1 MKQDNELLSTEYCNL
16 LHEWNMAYADYAKS
30 IGFSYTSLSVMGMIH
45 CMPNCTQ
52 KEIADNCFL
61 PKQTVNSIITSF
73 LKNGWV
79 KLEEVP
85 EDRRNKTVNLTEAG
99 LAKANEILKQVND
112 SELQA
117 LKMLTA
123 EQQET
128 LLELTRTY
136 INSCKKT
143 LAEAV
148 KRQTK

>member
-85 EDRRNKTVNLTEAG
+85 EDRRNKTVNLTEEG
-99 LAKANEILKQVND
+99 MVKANEILKQTHD
-112 SELQA
+112 SEMEA
-117 LKMLTA
+117 LKVLTK

-128 LLELTRTY
+128 LLKLTRTY
-136 INSCKKT
+136 IRSC
-143 LAEAV
+143 
-148 KRQTK
+148 TKALKHATKG

>member
-99 LAKANEILKQVND
+99 MAKANDILKQTHD
-112 SELQA
+112 SEMEA
-117 LKMLTA
+117 LKALTK
-123 EQQET
+123 EEQET
-128 LLELTRTY
+128 LLKLTRTY
-136 INSCKKT
+136 IRSCTKALK
-143 LAEAV
+143 EAANG
-148 KRQTK
+148 

>member
-1 MKQDNELLSTEYCNL
+1 
-16 LHEWNMAYADYAKS
+16 MAYADYAKS

-85 EDRRNKTVNLTEAG
+85 EDRRNKTVNLTEEG
-99 LAKANEILKQVND
+99 MVKANEILKQTHD
-112 SELQA
+112 SEMEA
-117 LKMLTA
+117 LKVLTK

-128 LLELTRTY
+128 LLKLTRTY
-136 INSCKKT
+136 IRSC
-143 LAEAV
+143 
-148 KRQTK
+148 TKALKHATKG